1 MGHVPDSQ
9 VKQSRLLPALLGQS
23 RHLEPQILQAP
34 VESVKEEYIRFDMCL
49 HPVLLQAVFTAA
61 CSEMNVALGL

>member
-49 HPVLLQAVFTAA
+49 RTPRPSASSFYSSV
-61 CSEMNVALGL
+61 